1 MIKTLAL
8 VTGVVGAVAASQY
21 PAFTQQYIQRL
32 GGQVDAL
39 TKVVMDFD
47 RSAVEAG
54 LGREEALQQMV
65 GTPFLEAR
73 QVDMRG
79 TFARHIALTEH
90 LEVLRAATPL
100 ERMVMPHRIADEET
114 LAATW
119 ADFSPA
125 MPVTRAGAMSAG
137 LGGFLGYAGTLM
149 LLSPIGAMFRR
160 KPKQQGRAYSE
171 PKVSPRIVEPTQSRL
186 PRLMGETR

>member
-8 VTGVVGAVAASQY
+8 IAGVSGAVAASQY

-54 LGREEALQQMV
+54 LGREEALQQMT
-65 GTPFLEAR
+65 GTPFLTAR
-73 QVDMRG
+73 QSDMRR
-79 TFARHIALTEH
+79 TFARHVALTDH
-90 LEVLRAATPL
+90 LAVLRNATPL

-114 LAATW
+114 FAATW
-119 ADFSPA
+119 SDFSPA
-125 MPVTRAGAMSAG
+125 LPVTRAGALSAG
-137 LGGFLGYAGTLM
+137 LGGFLGYASVVM
-149 LLSPIGAMFRR
+149 LLSPIGALFRR
-160 KPKQQGRAYSE
+160 KPKAAGTRDPQIQRPMSQ
-171 PKVSPRIVEPTQSRL
+171 PTQRAT